1 MKTGKALQLFH
12 FLQESNTSKLD
23 GSQQSIFISVYLELE
38 KISEEFDKGTKLAI
52 KNTGVEQDDKGNI
65 KRSTPDQIASLDK
78 FLETQNE
85 RGGKDVEI
93 FGKLTR
99 EMVEIINAN
108 TPGSN
113 GVSLVLLHEL
123 LPKQ

>member
-52 KNTGVEQDDKGNI
+52 KNTGVEVDEVGNF
-65 KRSTPDQIASLDK
+65 KRSTPKQLESLEK
-78 FLETQNE
+78 FISVQNE
-85 RGGKDVEI
+85 RGSKDVEI
-93 FGKLTR
+93 LGKLTK